1 MERIAKIVLFLAGI
15 GVTVAYIWAPPAKNF
30 PVPEAAK
37 IMFFHVPPAML
48 CTAFFLWGAIM
59 GGRYLM
65 TKDIRFDIRS
75 LAAIEIGTLLVIL
88 ATLTGMIFAKM
99 QWGAF
104 WEWDPRQVLILLQLL
119 IYLAYFALRTSI
131 AERQRAAIV
140 SAGYSI
146 FAFLTVPFLIWA
158 LPRIPPFATQ
168 SRHAGANEAVVGG
181 GLDPTY
187 RIIFYSTLIVVFFA
201 FALAYRLRVREAEI
215 SYAWE
220 AADELDSRSD
230 SAATSRVVGAVRLR
244 DKD

>member
-1 MERIAKIVLFLAGI
+1 MERIVKIVLFLACI
-15 GVTVAYIWAPPAKNF
+15 AVTSAYFWAPPAKNF

-48 CTAFFLWGAIM
+48 CTVFFLWGAIM
-59 GGRYLM
+59 GGRYLI
-65 TKDIRFDIRS
+65 TKNIQFDFRS

-119 IYLAYFALRTSI
+119 IYLAYFALRTSTP
-131 AERQRAAIV
+131 ERERSAVV

-158 LPRIPPFATQ
+158 LPRIPPFSTQ

-187 RIIFYSTLIVVFFA
+187 RLIFYSTLFVIFCA
-201 FALAYRLRVREAEI
+201 FAWAYRLRVREAEI
-215 SYAWE
+215 SYALE
-220 AADELDSRSD
+220 VGDELDSRTD
-230 SAATSRVVGAVRLR
+230 STAATRVVGAVRLR
-244 DKD
+244 DKN